1 MLTECLKGAGFDV
14 SRLQGTT
21 PYSTGSAILAHRHSW
36 VEAGVRGSSSDLNS
50 FQIEVDSENS
60 SPGVQRVCN
69 IHELL
74 ILYDLIKS
82 TLFFLL
88 TFILSMIYLKLE

>member
-50 FQIEVDSENS
+50 FQIEMDSENS
-60 SPGVQRVCN
+60 SPGIQRVRNKFELPILYYFIKSIFFCN
-69 IHELL
+69 I
-74 ILYDLIKS
+74 Y
-82 TLFFLL
+82 F
-88 TFILSMIYLKLE
+88 